1 MIQLKLHD
9 TAEITLFIYL
19 LPAKSKY
26 VQFLLHKLFV
36 LTLLEQKPAQNNYLK
51 RKCNFRVNLQMYVD
65 FLAGLIIHRLDGSS
79 LSYFLF
85 ICF

>member
-51 RKCNFRVNLQMYVD
+51 ENV
-65 FLAGLIIHRLDGSS
+65 ISE
-79 LSYFLF
+79 
-85 ICF
+85 